1 MVKEMFV
8 EYVVYKFFVKL
19 FFFFIRLNNIVC
31 NLLLKIFEELCDLL

>member
-19 FFFFIRLNNIVC
+19 FFFIRLNNIVC